1 MNINNRT
8 ELEKWLDQN
17 YWFEDGFIS
26 EINDSKNGLEI
37 VVGYQT
43 VGNYVAGEKQELK
56 EFCLKP
62 IGLTNWTYKKELF
75 SPTKEFCINGIDL
88 TEDGF
93 GLKFDT
99 SNLFELTCDSLE
111 ISEPKITKSY
121 IKPWISN
128 REIYITATEKEVP
141 TINYWIKKFAE
152 YGFKIGFRYFASEL
166 IQSEKVPYPDYSG
179 YFIQT
184 LNKISETQKGLFFK
198 SIGIEKGELQIGIEN
213 GDENRE
219 LFKAIQLI
227 VSDWKNSIIYL
238 GNVKFI
244 GKEFKEYLESGKYP
258 ERIEKIKNVW

>member
-1 MNINNRT
+1 MNIENRIKLD
-8 ELEKWLDQN
+8 EWLDQN

-26 EINDSKNGLEI
+26 EIYDSKNGLKI

-43 VGNYVAGEKQELK
+43 VGTFVAGEKQELK

-62 IGLTNWTYKKELF
+62 IGITNWTYKKEQF
-75 SPTKEFCINGIDL
+75 SPTKESCINGIDL
-88 TEDGF
+88 TEKGI

-99 SNLFELTCDSLE
+99 GSVFELTCESIE
-111 ISEPKITKSY
+111 ISEPKIIQTY
-121 IKPWISN
+121 TKPWISK

-141 TINYWIKKFAE
+141 RANYWIEKFGE

-166 IQSEKVPYPDYSG
+166 IQAEKIPYPDYSG

-198 SIGIEKGELQIGIEN
+198 FISLENGELRIGIEN
-213 GDENRE
+213 GDENKE
-219 LFKAIQLI
+219 LFKTIQSI
-227 VSDWKNSIIYL
+227 VSNWTNTSINS
-238 GNVKFI
+238 GNVKFT
-244 GKEFKEYLESGKYP
+244 GKEFKDYLENGKFP

>member
-1 MNINNRT
+1 MNIENRT
-8 ELEKWLDQN
+8 KLEEWLDQN

-43 VGNYVAGEKQELK
+43 VGTYVAGEKQELK
-56 EFCLKP
+56 EFSLKP
-62 IGLTNWTYKKELF
+62 KGLMNWTYKKEQF
-75 SPTKEFCINGIDL
+75 SPTKEYCINGIDL
-88 TEDGF
+88 TEKGI

-99 SNLFELTCDSLE
+99 ESVFELTCESIE
-111 ISEPKITKSY
+111 ISEPKITQTY
-121 IKPWISN
+121 TKPWISN

-141 TINYWIKKFAE
+141 TANYWIEKLGE

-198 SIGIEKGELQIGIEN
+198 FISLENGELRIGIEN
-213 GDENRE
+213 GDENKE
-219 LFKAIQLI
+219 LFKTIQSI
-227 VSDWKNSIIYL
+227 VSDWTNSKINS
-238 GNVKFI
+238 GNVEFT
-244 GKEFKEYLESGKYP
+244 GKEFKDFLENGKYP